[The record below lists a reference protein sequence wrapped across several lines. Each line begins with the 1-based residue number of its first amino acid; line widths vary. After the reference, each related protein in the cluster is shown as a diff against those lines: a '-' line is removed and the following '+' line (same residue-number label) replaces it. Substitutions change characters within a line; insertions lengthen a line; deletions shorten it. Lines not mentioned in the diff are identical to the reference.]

1 MATTRASQFLRL
13 AAGATLCIATAAAQP
28 ASGGLVSLSNTAQAA
43 LERVRAPRRIV
54 VSIADRKLALFEGN
68 QLRRTWEIAVG
79 KPSTPTPVG
88 VFQVASQVK
97 NPTWYGPQGP
107 VAPGPKNPVGTRW
120 IGLSIP
126 GYGIHGTNAPK
137 SIGSAASKGCIRM
150 HADDVEELFAFVAKG
165 DTVELVAEPS
175 GMLARAF
182 RPAPP
187 QAKAVPA
194 SSPAASPDPGL
205 RLTAQRMPAPGVLN
219 APPTA
224 NP

>member
-1 MATTRASQFLRL
+1 MATVRASQFLRL
-13 AAGATLCIATAAAQP
+13 VAGAGFWIAAALAQP
-28 ASGGLVSLSNTAQAA
+28 ANGGLISLSSAAQAA
-43 LERVRAPRRIV
+43 IEGSRAPRRIV

-88 VFQVASQVK
+88 VFQVANRVK
-97 NPTWYGPQGP
+97 NPTWFGPQGP

-120 IGLSIP
+120 IGLSLP

-137 SIGSAASKGCIRM
+137 SIGTAASKGCIRM
-150 HADDVEELFAFVAKG
+150 HADDVEELFALVGAG
-165 DTVELVAEPS
+165 DTVELVAEPT

-182 RPAPP
+182 RPSTP
-187 QAKAVPA
+187 QTEAAPA
-194 SSPAASPDPGL
+194 SSLAANPDPGL
-205 RLTAQRMPAPGVLN
+205 RLTAQRTPAPGRPDTPAL
-219 APPTA
+219 A

>member
-137 SIGSAASKGCIRM
+137 SIGTAASKGCIRM

-165 DTVELVAEPS
+165 DTVELVAEPR

-187 QAKAVPA
+187 QAEAVSASAVPA
-194 SSPAASPDPGL
+194 NQDPGL
-205 RLTAQRMPAPGVLN
+205 RLTAQRMPAPGVSN
-219 APPTA
+219 APPMA